1 MARPRKARTLH
12 SLPAP
17 VIYIPAGWTEAQPS
31 PVEVAI
37 EDFEIMRLV
46 DGHGYRIEE
55 AAQALNVSR
64 STAGRMIERAR
75 RALALGIEQRAPIY
89 LDASEDLVLEA
100 EATVRLDNTTPTD
113 ATGAGLLAIACTE
126 HTPDAAVE
134 RIFGRSPSFLLV
146 SGEKGVPPWMV
157 DNPGTA
163 LKRQAAP
170 AAVEQLRAHGV
181 TRVVAGRFGPD
192 AVEALAK
199 AGIQAFV
206 ANGFRVRQA
215 IELFINHTQS

>member
-1 MARPRKARTLH
+1 MARPRKARSLDR
-12 SLPAP
+12 LPAP
-17 VIYIPAGWTEAQPS
+17 VIYIPAGCTREQSS

-46 DGHGYRIEE
+46 DGHGYRIEK

-75 RALALGIEQRAPIY
+75 HALALGIEQRAPIY

-100 EATVRLDNTTPTD
+100 EATKNLDNTQPP
-113 ATGAGLLAIACTE
+113 AAAGMNLLAIACTE
-126 HTPDAAVE
+126 NAPNANVE

-146 SGEKGVPPWMV
+146 SEAEGVHPRMIH
-157 DNPGTA
+157 NPGTA
-163 LKRQAAP
+163 LKRQAAH
-170 AAVEQLRAHGV
+170 AAVKQLRVQGV
-181 TRVVAGRFGPD
+181 TRVVAGRFGPE

-215 IELFINHTQS
+215 IELFINHRYQ